1 MPNKQG
7 VEVAAVY
14 GESEEEMNI
23 AQCGD
28 QVRLRLRGIE
38 EEEVLPGFVLCSPK
52 RLIHNVKQFD
62 CQIRILELKS
72 ILSAGFDCVLHV
84 HSAIEEVT
92 FAALLH
98 KLQKGTNR
106 KSKLP
111 PSHAKKGDSIIARLE
126 VTGGAGSVC
135 VEAYD
140 DAPQLGRFTLRDQG
154 QTIAIGKSKPAFH
167 ACFPPAHPT
176 QGGGWWTVANLPSQS
191 SNSSWTIML
200 KAILTRHS
208 PGRVY
213 STLAGCIPGQT
224 LSRGEPAPSWRA
236 VEETGERHRIDV
248 YRALVLGKRQTTITD
263 RPSPHVPEAKVFLY
277 TFRWP
282 LFVVLRRQ

>member
-1 MPNKQG
+1 MPNKQS

-14 GESEEEMNI
+14 GETEEEMTI

-38 EEEVLPGFVLCSPK
+38 EEEVVPGFVLCSPK
-52 RLIHNVKQFD
+52 RLIHNVKQFE

-72 ILSAGFDCVLHV
+72 ILSAGYDCVLHV

-92 FAALLH
+92 FATLLH

-106 KSKLP
+106 KSRLP

-135 VEAYD
+135 VETYD

-154 QTIAIGKSKPAFH
+154 QTIAIGKSKFLPL
-167 ACFPPAHPT
+167 AH
-176 QGGGWWTVANLPSQS
+176 GGGLWLTQYLSHQTHPGRCRLNGRC
-191 SNSSWTIML
+191 
-200 KAILTRHS
+200 LTRLS
-208 PGRVY
+208 LVQERQAVCVSNQKSQPNGWAGEGGGIGAIAWNRRV
-213 STLAGCIPGQT
+213 
-224 LSRGEPAPSWRA
+224 
-236 VEETGERHRIDV
+236 
-248 YRALVLGKRQTTITD
+248 
-263 RPSPHVPEAKVFLY
+263 
-277 TFRWP
+277 
-282 LFVVLRRQ
+282 